1 MALGLLMILTVVILL
16 LAIIGIILMFFV
28 KNEKYVNVVFVVNA
42 IYSLIITYLHATSL
56 PTNFYLQITIAY
68 AFGLVTIIALILKF
82 GLKKYE
88 QVAKY
93 LVILSIIGGVYGTFF
108 S

>member
-1 MALGLLMILTVVILL
+1 MALGWLMILTVTISLL
-16 LAIIGIILMFFV
+16 SIVGIILMLTV

-42 IYSLIITYLHATSL
+42 IYSLILTYLHATSL
-56 PTNFYLQITIAY
+56 PTNFHLHITIAY
-68 AFGLVTIIALILKF
+68 AFGLLTIIALILKF

-88 QVAKY
+88 QAAKY
-93 LVILSIIGGVYGTFF
+93 IVILSIIGGVYGTFF